1 MRRGGGLRR
10 MTTLTESPVAART
23 PEEQLLPVARVALA
37 LLPSTPSDELRE
49 RRATAALRALQAAID
64 TWDAEHGRVAGPP
77 RLPDRQPAP
86 RALRLIP
93 SAALGGAAIRLVRRA
108 ARRQCPGR
116 ESNPQ
121 CPKAHRF

>member
-10 MTTLTESPVAART
+10 MPTLTESPVAART

-64 TWDAEHGRVAGPP
+64 TWDAEMDESLALHAFRIVNQ
-77 RLPDRQPAP
+77 RL
-86 RALRLIP
+86 
-93 SAALGGAAIRLVRRA
+93 
-108 ARRQCPGR
+108 
-116 ESNPQ
+116 E
-121 CPKAHRF
+121 RFA